1 MTAGHPTSPPGKHE
15 GPFGPAWAALKARCR
30 DAWRREDGTATVE
43 FVLVVPLIL
52 FIFMSAIEAG
62 VLMTRQMMLVQAVDI
77 TMRDLRLGLITNPTV
92 GKIKTEVCDLA
103 SILPNCDAEIRIELT
118 PISTSTW
125 SMPSSRVGCFDRSQ
139 NVQPALTFNT
149 GSAHEVMLVRVCVPQ
164 ETMFP
169 TTAVGLSM
177 AKDSGDKY
185 GLVVTSAFVNEP

>member
-1 MTAGHPTSPPGKHE
+1 MTAGSPIPTTAKRE
-15 GPFGPAWAALKARCR
+15 GRFGPAWAALKARCR
-30 DAWRREDGTATVE
+30 DAWLRDEGTATVE

-62 VLMTRQMMLVQAVDI
+62 VLMTRQMMLEQAVDI
-77 TMRDLRLGLITNPTV
+77 TMRDLRLGLIVNPTV
-92 GKIKTEVCDLA
+92 GKIKTEVCDRA

-118 PISTSTW
+118 PISTSSW

-139 NVQPALTFNT
+139 NVQPALTFNA
-149 GSAHEVMLVRVCVPQ
+149 GVAHQVMLVRVCVPQ

-169 TTAVGLSM
+169 TTAAGLSL
-177 AKDSGDKY
+177 AKDSGNNY